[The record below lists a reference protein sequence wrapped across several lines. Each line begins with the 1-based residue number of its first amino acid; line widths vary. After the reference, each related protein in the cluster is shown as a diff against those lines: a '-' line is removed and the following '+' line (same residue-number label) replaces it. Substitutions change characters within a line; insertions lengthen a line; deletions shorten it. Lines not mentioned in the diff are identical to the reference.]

1 MSTSPKTVVILG
13 ASMAGLPL
21 AHNILKNTAPKV
33 PGGLKVILVSP
44 NTHLYWCLASVRGVL
59 PGADGGFGD
68 DKLFYEIAPGFA
80 KYTPEQFEFVL
91 GSATALD
98 PAAKTVTVQPSSG
111 GGSEEGAAAE
121 PKTLSYDYVVVA
133 TGSSARDGMPWKT
146 AGDTAATRALL
157 EQWRAKVAAAK
168 SIVVA
173 GAGLTGIEVAG
184 ELGDAYASKG
194 TKDVTIVVDDDLP
207 LPDKF
212 SRPVRAAALAELE
225 RLKVKVLV
233 SRRVTSAKEAEDG
246 TGVVTLEIANKAGGG
261 GGGGGDPETL
271 TTDLY
276 MPTFGVVFNTAF
288 VPADLLDAAG
298 RVRTTSRLRAEGHDD
313 VYALGDAASL
323 QPPNAMH
330 IEPQVAY
337 VAKDLAARLLAPD
350 AAAAAAPP
358 PPAAEFKPSET
369 IMFMAS
375 IGKGRGVGQVGSFKL
390 PSFATWLVKSRTLL
404 TQRGPATVAA

>member
-21 AHNILKNTAPKV
+21 AHNLLKNTAPKV
-33 PGGLKVILVSP
+33 PGGLKVVLVSP

-68 DKLFYEIAPGFA
+68 DKLFYDIAPGFA
-80 KYTPEQFEFVL
+80 KYGPDQFEFVL

-98 PAAKTVTVQPSSG
+98 PAAKTVAVQPSG
-111 GGSEEGAAAE
+111 ESESAE
-121 PKTLSYDYVVVA
+121 PKTIGYDYVVVA

-146 AGDTAATRALL
+146 TGDTDATRAAL
-157 EQWRAKVAAAK
+157 EQWRQKVAAAK

-212 SRPVRAAALAELE
+212 SRSVRAAALAELE
-225 RLKVKVLV
+225 RLKVKVLTG
-233 SRRVTSAKEAEDG
+233 RRVASAKEAEDG
-246 TGVVTLEIANKAGGG
+246 SGAVTLEVASKA
-261 GGGGGDPETL
+261 GGDPETL
-271 TTDLY
+271 TADLY
-276 MPTFGVVFNTAF
+276 MPTFGVVFNTSF

-298 RVRTTSRLRAEGHDD
+298 RVKTTTRLRAEGHDD

-323 QPPNAMH
+323 QPPNALH
-330 IEPQVAY
+330 IDPQVAY
-337 VAKDLAARLLAPD
+337 VAKDLQARLLTPD
-350 AAAAAAPP
+350 AA
-358 PPAAEFKPSET
+358 PAAEFKPSET
-369 IMFMAS
+369 VMFMAS

-390 PSFATWLVKSRTLL
+390 PSLATWLIKSRTLM
-404 TQRGPATVAA
+404 TQRAPGIVAA